1 MFQNMCMMQYGLKP
15 GAFTFYV
22 DKRLQGGESLDVGE
36 MTWEVV
42 HIPGHSPGSIGLY
55 NRIEKILIPGDV
67 VYADYA
73 IGRFDLHGAD
83 GSELKNSLLQLAKLE
98 VNILLPGHNRIV
110 TDLPTGYIAETA
122 KQWAPYLT

>member
-1 MFQNMCMMQYGLKP
+1 M
-15 GAFTFYV
+15 
-22 DKRLQGGESLDVGE
+22 
-36 MTWEVV
+36 
-42 HIPGHSPGSIGLY
+42 
-55 NRIEKILIPGDV
+55 EKILIPGDV

-73 IGRFDLHGAD
+73 IGRFDLHGAN

-110 TDLPTGYIAETA
+110 TELSAGYISETA

>member
-1 MFQNMCMMQYGLKP
+1 
-15 GAFTFYV
+15 
-22 DKRLQGGESLDVGE
+22 
-36 MTWEVV
+36 
-42 HIPGHSPGSIGLY
+42 
-55 NRIEKILIPGDV
+55 

-73 IGRFDLHGAD
+73 IGRFDLHGAN

-110 TDLPTGYIAETA
+110 KELPAGYIAKTA

>member
-1 MFQNMCMMQYGLKP
+1 
-15 GAFTFYV
+15 
-22 DKRLQGGESLDVGE
+22 
-36 MTWEVV
+36 MTWEVL

-73 IGRFDLHGAD
+73 IGRFDLHGAN

-110 TDLPTGYIAETA
+110 TELPAGYIAETT